1 MATMVRVKMD
11 APTSGATVTTG
22 AATLGVVLADEL
34 AVMVGDTVA
43 RQRLGTE
50 TKEALLN
57 LGRKP
62 RDLVAVAGGSVRTFL
77 GVPGLTADNL
87 EAAAATEANAV
98 VPTETE
104 VGVIVGATVASAYL
118 NRSEIVLAA
127 IRRALDAFPA
137 AFGL

>member
-50 TKEALLN
+50 TREILL
-57 LGRKP
+57 LLARKP
-62 RDLVAVAGGSVRTFL
+62 RDVVAVAGGSVRTFL
-77 GVPGLTADNL
+77 GPAGMPAHEL
-87 EAAAATEANAV
+87 EAAAATELNAV

-104 VGVIVGATVASAYL
+104 VGLVVGATAAALL
-118 NRSEIVLAA
+118 NRTEIVLAA
-127 IRRALDAFPA
+127 VRRALDAFVT
-137 AFGL
+137 AFGV